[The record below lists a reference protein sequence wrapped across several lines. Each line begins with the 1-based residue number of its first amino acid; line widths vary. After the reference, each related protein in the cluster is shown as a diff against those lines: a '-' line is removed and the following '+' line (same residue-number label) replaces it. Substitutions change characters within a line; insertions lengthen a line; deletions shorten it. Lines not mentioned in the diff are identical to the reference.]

1 MPMDFINQN
10 ILLIGIVVV
19 SGLGL
24 LWPLIFRPLGAAVNP
39 GEATLMINRQDA
51 KVIDVRQAS
60 EFAAGHI
67 PDAIN
72 IPEGQLRERLHELEK
87 FKELPLILCCASG
100 LRSNRA
106 CKDLKANGFEK
117 LYNLSGGVD
126 AWVAATYPL
135 HKGGRKK

>member
-24 LWPLIFRPLGAAVNP
+24 LWPLVFRSQGKAVNP

-51 KVIDVRQAS
+51 KVIDVRQAN

-67 PDAIN
+67 PDAIH
-72 IPEGQLRERLHELEK
+72 IPEAQLGERLSELEK
-87 FKELPLILCCASG
+87 FKAQPLIFCCASG
-100 LRSNRA
+100 LRSDRA
-106 CKDLKANGFEK
+106 CKALRQHGFEQ
-117 LYNLSGGVD
+117 LFNLGGGID
-126 AWVAATYPL
+126 AWVAAGYPL

>member
-24 LWPLIFRPLGAAVNP
+24 VWPLVFRPLGTAVNP

-51 KVIDVRQAS
+51 KVIDVRQPN
-60 EFAAGHI
+60 EFASGHI
-67 PDAIN
+67 PEAIN
-72 IPEGQLRERLHELEK
+72 IPEAQLSERLHELEK
-87 FKELPLILCCASG
+87 FKALPLILCCASG
-100 LRSNRA
+100 MRSGRA
-106 CKDLKANGFEK
+106 CKALKQSGFEQ
-117 LYNLSGGVD
+117 LFNLGGGVD
-126 AWVAATYPL
+126 AWAAASYPL